1 MAEAANRRSR
11 GREERRR
18 QILETALAVF
28 TEKGFHAANV
38 ADVAVRAGISQGTI
52 YLYFDSKEALLEAAV
67 RSFFEDFGQQVDDL
81 VQQAPTVSEKLRSL
95 GLSMA
100 ELARAAAGIFSL
112 FLGYWA
118 SSKDRDRAGQL
129 WADLLLQGRDP
140 VIAIIEEGIR
150 EGEFRRVDAPSLVW
164 AIMAAYD
171 GLAAYVLLLPGID
184 LEQISRSFMDTLL
197 SGLRPGTAE
206 TQPGDAVPGSSI

>member
-1 MAEAANRRSR
+1 MAEAAIRRSL

-38 ADVAVRAGISQGTI
+38 ADVAARAGISQGTI

-81 VQQAPTVSEKLRSL
+81 VQKAPTASEKLRSL
-95 GLSMA
+95 GQSMA

-112 FLGYWA
+112 FLGYWV

-140 VIAIIEEGIR
+140 VIEIIEEGMR
-150 EGEFRRVDAPSLVW
+150 NGEFRTRRCPFSRLGHDGCVRWAGGLCPAP
-164 AIMAAYD
+164 A
-171 GLAAYVLLLPGID
+171 
-184 LEQISRSFMDTLL
+184 RH
-197 SGLRPGTAE
+197 RPGAD
-206 TQPGDAVPGSSI
+206 QPELHGHPVERAAAWHSRHAARRR